1 MGRIKE
7 KFCELKKKKRKAFI
21 IFVPFGFPTIGL
33 FEKIIKILD
42 NTGID
47 FIEVGLPFSDPLAD
61 GVIIQQANQQ
71 ALKEGATT
79 KRLFS
84 SLNKLKKHLETPI
97 IILTYYNP
105 VYVFGVRKFL
115 EACYR
120 SGVSGVMIVD
130 LPIEEASS
138 YIKEAKRY
146 NLETVFFITPTTKLE
161 RIKRIISLSQGF
173 IYYISV
179 TGITGPKK
187 ITLSELFSQLKR
199 IRRLRG
205 DINICVGFGIHKK
218 SQAQEIIKESDGVI
232 IGSAVVRYIKNNYF
246 KKNFEKEFSS
256 YIKELCLRL

>member
-1 MGRIKE
+1 MGRIEE
-7 KFCELKKKKRKAFI
+7 KFCELRKKKKKAFI

-79 KRLFS
+79 QRLFS
-84 SLNKLKKHLETPI
+84 SLNKLREHLETPI
-97 IILTYYNP
+97 IVLTYYNP

-130 LPIEEASS
+130 LPVEEASS

-146 NLETVFFITPTTKLE
+146 ALDTIFFITPTTKLE
-161 RIKRIISLSQGF
+161 RMKKIISLSHGF

-179 TGITGPKK
+179 TGITGPKR
-187 ITLSELFSQLKR
+187 IPLSELFSQLKK
-199 IRRLRG
+199 IKQVRRN
-205 DINICVGFGIHKK
+205 INICVGFGIYKK
-218 SQAQEIIKESDGVI
+218 SQVQEIIKESDGVI

-246 KKNFEKEFSS
+246 KKNFERNFSS
-256 YIKELCLRL
+256 YIKKLCSKL